1 MPKIRIIPR
10 MDIKNLNLVKTINLD
25 GLRVVGDPNKIAI
38 NYYNNSA
45 DELLFLDTV
54 ASLYGRNNVGGIISK
69 LSKNVF
75 IPITV
80 GGGIR
85 SLKMLFRCLNLEQI
99 KVQLTQRQ

>member
-54 ASLYGRNNVGGIISK
+54 ASLYGRNNVGDIISK

-85 SLKMLFRCLNLEQI
+85 SKRCFFD
-99 KVQLTQRQ
+99 V